1 VPKKADSNV
10 LECLLDKGFVAF
22 VTNVADVEKG
32 SIFAAPVRMG
42 QMLLPHHVQDHP
54 DPERD
59 SISASKVMPRQVLVQ
74 ADPAKVVALRPTD
87 FHGLVPKV
95 LVKPGDRV
103 KAGTPLFCDKYNER
117 VLYTSPVSGE
127 VAEVVRGEKSASV
140 LEVRV
145 LADAQHPVRTSVQA
159 MHPP

>member
-1 VPKKADSNV
+1 MSTTIRIRKG
-10 LECLLDKGFVAF
+10 LDIRIKGDA
-22 VTNVADVEKG
+22 E
-32 SIFAAPVRMG
+32 
-42 QMLLPHHVQDHP
+42 
-54 DPERD
+54 
-59 SISASKVMPRQVLVQ
+59 QVLVQ

-117 VLYTSPVSGE
+117 VVYTSPVSGE
-127 VAEVVRGEKSASV
+127 VAEVVRGEKRRV

-145 LADAQHPVRTSVQA
+145 LAVLLGGAAISGLFNLVGPSIGNA
-159 MHPP
+159 